1 MNLRNREMKKI
12 LLLFFAIFTITY
24 VWGQTYTIETV
35 PNPKKLNRSAFVS
48 NPDGILNV
56 ETESQINNLL
66 DSLEKK
72 SGAEVAVV
80 LVNSIG
86 NEDIKSFA
94 EQLFNY
100 WKIGKEKEDNGLL
113 VLFVMDQRKVTFE
126 VGYGLE
132 GILPDAICKRI
143 QIESMIPEFKKGNY
157 DEGMLAGIQR
167 INAIILKEPVQVEKT
182 APVNWKEILPIA
194 LAFYLIWLVS
204 TWLWIGNAMEKV
216 KKNPRLNSNMAR
228 YVAAKNERNGIISV
242 MAIFLPVAAFIA
254 ILVLSKAV
262 YLLLLLP
269 LPFTTI
275 PPVMYG
281 NYRLRKIRKE
291 PFPCSV
297 CGGQMRFVPE
307 KEEDVYLK
315 LSQQFE
321 EQLHAVDYDVFV
333 CDNCKNQAIFTID
346 KPSAYTECPKCGT
359 KAFILKEKR
368 LTMAPTYFN
377 AGTERL
383 TYRCEFC
390 GYEENKNRRI
400 PRLTRNNSA
409 FIGGAAA
416 GSIFSGS
423 GGFGGGSF
431 GGGMSGG
438 GGATSGW

>member
-1 MNLRNREMKKI
+1 MKKVFI
-12 LLLFFAIFTITY
+12 LLLTSLSICS
-24 VWGQTYTIETV
+24 VWSQTYTVETV
-35 PNPKKLNRSAFVS
+35 PNPEKLNRFAFVI
-48 NPDGILNV
+48 NPDGILNP

-72 SGAEVAVV
+72 TGAEVAIV
-80 LVNSIG
+80 LVHSIG

-94 EQLFNY
+94 EQLFNS

-157 DEGMLAGIQR
+157 DAGILAGVQR
-167 INAIILKEPVQVEKT
+167 IYATILKEPVQVEKT
-182 APVNWKEILPIA
+182 AAENWKEILPLA
-194 LAFYLIWLVS
+194 LGFYLIWLVL
-204 TWLWIGNAMEKV
+204 TWLWIGNAMDKV

-228 YVAAKNERNGIISV
+228 YIAAKNERNGIVSV
-242 MAIFLPVAAFIA
+242 MAIFLPIAAFIA
-254 ILVLSKAV
+254 ILVLSQAI

-269 LPFTTI
+269 LPFMTI
-275 PPVMYG
+275 PPLIYA
-281 NYRLRKIRKE
+281 NYRLQKIRKE

-297 CGGQMRFVPE
+297 CGGQMHFVPE

-333 CDNCKNQAIFTID
+333 CDNCKNEAIFTID
-346 KPSAYTECPKCGT
+346 RPSAYTECPKCGT
-359 KAFILKEKR
+359 KAFILKDKK

-400 PRLTRNNSA
+400 PRLTRANST

>member
-1 MNLRNREMKKI
+1 MKKI
-12 LLLFFAIFTITY
+12 FILLLTSFAICSI
-24 VWGQTYTIETV
+24 WSQTYTVETI
-35 PNPKKLNRSAFVS
+35 PNPKKLNRFAFVS
-48 NPDGILNV
+48 NPDGILNP

-72 SGAEVAVV
+72 TGAEVAIV

-94 EQLFNY
+94 EQLFNS

-157 DEGMLAGIQR
+157 DAGILAGVQR
-167 INAIILKEPVQVEKT
+167 IYATILKEPVQVEKT
-182 APVNWKEILPIA
+182 APVNWKEILPLA
-194 LAFYLIWLVS
+194 LGFYLIWLVL
-204 TWLWIGNAMEKV
+204 TWLWMGNAMNKV
-216 KKNPRLNSNMAR
+216 KMNPRLKSNMAR
-228 YVAAKNERNGIISV
+228 YIAAKNERNGIVSV
-242 MAIFLPVAAFIA
+242 MAIFLPIAAFIA
-254 ILVLSKAV
+254 ILVLSQAI

-269 LPFTTI
+269 LPFMTI
-275 PPVMYG
+275 PPLIYA
-281 NYRLRKIRKE
+281 NYRLQKIRKE

-297 CGGQMRFVPE
+297 CGGQMHFVPE

-333 CDNCKNQAIFTID
+333 CDNCKNEAIFTID
-346 KPSAYTECPKCGT
+346 RPSAYSECPKCGT
-359 KAFILKEKR
+359 KAFILKDKK

-400 PRLTRNNSA
+400 PRLTRANST

-431 GGGMSGG
+431 GGGMSG
-438 GGATSGW
+438 

>member
-1 MNLRNREMKKI
+1 MKKI
-12 LLLFFAIFTITY
+12 FILLLTSFAICSI
-24 VWGQTYTIETV
+24 WSQTYTVETI
-35 PNPKKLNRSAFVS
+35 PNPKKLNRFAFVS
-48 NPDGILNV
+48 NPDGILNP

-72 SGAEVAVV
+72 TGAEVAIV

-94 EQLFNY
+94 EQLFNS

-157 DEGMLAGIQR
+157 DAGILAGVQR
-167 INAIILKEPVQVEKT
+167 IYATILKEPVQVEKT
-182 APVNWKEILPIA
+182 APVNWKEILPLA
-194 LAFYLIWLVS
+194 LGFYLIWLVL
-204 TWLWIGNAMEKV
+204 TWLWMGNAMNKV
-216 KKNPRLNSNMAR
+216 KINPRLNSNMAR
-228 YVAAKNERNGIISV
+228 YIAAKNERNGIVSV
-242 MAIFLPVAAFIA
+242 MAIFLPIAAFIA
-254 ILVLSKAV
+254 ILVLSQAI

-269 LPFTTI
+269 LPFMTI
-275 PPVMYG
+275 PPLIYA
-281 NYRLRKIRKE
+281 NYRLQKIRKE

-297 CGGQMRFVPE
+297 CGGQMHFVPE

-333 CDNCKNQAIFTID
+333 CDNCKNEAIFTID
-346 KPSAYTECPKCGT
+346 RPSAYSECPKCGT
-359 KAFILKEKR
+359 KAFILKDKK

-400 PRLTRNNSA
+400 PRLTRANST

-431 GGGMSGG
+431 GGGMSG
-438 GGATSGW
+438 

>member
-1 MNLRNREMKKI
+1 MKKI
-12 LLLFFAIFTITY
+12 FILLLTSLSICS
-24 VWGQTYTIETV
+24 VWSQTYTVETV
-35 PNPKKLNRSAFVS
+35 PNPEKLNRFAFVI
-48 NPDGILNV
+48 NPDGILNP

-72 SGAEVAVV
+72 TGAEVAIV

-94 EQLFNY
+94 EQLFNS

-157 DEGMLAGIQR
+157 DAGILAGVQR
-167 INAIILKEPVQVEKT
+167 IYATILKEPVQVEKT
-182 APVNWKEILPIA
+182 APVNWKEILPLA
-194 LAFYLIWLVS
+194 LGFYLIWLVL
-204 TWLWIGNAMEKV
+204 TWLWMGNAMNKV
-216 KKNPRLNSNMAR
+216 KMNPRLKSNMAR
-228 YVAAKNERNGIISV
+228 YIAAKNERNGIVSV
-242 MAIFLPVAAFIA
+242 MAIFLPIAAFIA
-254 ILVLSKAV
+254 ILVLSQAI

-269 LPFTTI
+269 LPFMTI
-275 PPVMYG
+275 PPLIYA
-281 NYRLRKIRKE
+281 NYRLQKIRKE

-297 CGGQMRFVPE
+297 CGGQMHFVPE

-333 CDNCKNQAIFTID
+333 CDNCKNEAIFTID
-346 KPSAYTECPKCGT
+346 RPSAYSECPKCGT
-359 KAFILKEKR
+359 KAFILKDKK

-400 PRLTRNNSA
+400 PRLTRANST